1 MWNASNSSQ
10 IHPILHYDVL
20 RARTLDNSQF
30 FTNPSDFAER
40 LSQDFPQIVETKHS
54 KHMSKFSSALRR
66 SKRRAKSAS
75 VFYDD
80 DVH

>member
-1 MWNASNSSQ
+1 MLSGSDRTQ
-10 IHPILHYDVL
+10 VHPILHYDVL

-30 FTNPSDFAER
+30 FADPSDFAEC
-40 LSQDFPQIVETKHS
+40 LSQNFPQIVETKHS
-54 KHMSKFSSALRR
+54 KHLSKFSNAMRR

-80 DVH
+80 DLH